1 MLVVNLFA
9 GPGAGK
15 STGAAYIFS
24 QLKMKG
30 VNCELATEFVKDKVY
45 EESKAVFQSQ
55 LYILGKQNFKL
66 SRLKNKV
73 DVVVTDSPIIL
84 GMIYMG
90 DVERAYYGLEF
101 NALSL
106 SVFRSYD
113 NFNVFLKREKPYH
126 TEGRF
131 QTEEEA
137 KEIDSKV
144 IELLWKHDINYRQ
157 YSGNLIGYNLIVDDI
172 CKKLENT
179 K

>member
-1 MLVVNLFA
+1 MLVVNLFS

-30 VNCELATEFVKDKVY
+30 INCELATEFVKDKVY
-45 EESKAVFQSQ
+45 EESKAVFQNQ

-66 SRLKNKV
+66 SRLKDKV
-73 DVVVTDSPIIL
+73 DVVVTDSPILL
-84 GMIYMG
+84 GMIYMNN
-90 DVERAYYGLEF
+90 DERKNYGLEF
-101 NALSL
+101 DALSL

-113 NFNVFLKREKPYH
+113 NFNVFLKREKPYQ

-137 KEIDSKV
+137 KEIDNKV
-144 IELLWKHDINYRQ
+144 IDLLWKHDISYRQ
-157 YSGNLIGYNLIVDDI
+157 YTGNLLGYNLIVDDV
-172 CKKLENT
+172 CKVLKNR